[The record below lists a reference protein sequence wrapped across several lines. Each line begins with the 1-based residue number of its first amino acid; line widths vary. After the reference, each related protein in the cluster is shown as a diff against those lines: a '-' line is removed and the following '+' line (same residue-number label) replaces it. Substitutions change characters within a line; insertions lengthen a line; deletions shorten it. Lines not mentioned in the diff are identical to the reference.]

1 MGYRRNGLHF
11 GFTDLHRGR
20 DDSNAGE
27 GDDPPR
33 GEAIFQLI
41 RVRSRLVWLPRLT
54 RFVVDA
60 PVQVR
65 LAAFSLSS
73 SPFPKN
79 VHVIPAGTAELLEK
93 RVTDDG
99 AQCNPSNIPNRLD
112 FFHKMVFQGLR
123 K

>member
-20 DDSNAGE
+20 DGE

-33 GEAIFQLI
+33 GKAIFQLI
-41 RVRSRLVWLPRLT
+41 RARSRLVWLPRLT

-60 PVQVR
+60 PGQVR
-65 LAAFSLSS
+65 LAAFSPSS

-79 VHVIPAGTAELLEK
+79 VHVIPAGTAESLEK
-93 RVTDDG
+93 RG
-99 AQCNPSNIPNRLD
+99 YR
-112 FFHKMVFQGLR
+112 
-123 K
+123 